1 MSGVSIWSL
10 TENVFLFQYSGLEM
24 PSCMQYHIT
33 ITLVIASSVL
43 KKQINV
49 TNYPRINNLKASL
62 LGDTIT

>member
-1 MSGVSIWSL
+1 
-10 TENVFLFQYSGLEM
+10 
-24 PSCMQYHIT
+24 MQYHIT